1 MIYLDNSATTKPCEA
16 ALLAM
21 RGALETDWFNPSAAY
36 GPAVRAEKKMT
47 QARRALLEAA
57 GAQSAELTF
66 TGSGSEADSLAIVGS
81 AERFHGA
88 RRVLIFGGEHPAV
101 LNTREQLER
110 LGHTVETFPARR
122 DGVADLEKLAA
133 ALDENVGLV
142 SCMQVNNET
151 GAVQPVGEIAR
162 LIREKCPGAL
172 FHVDGVQGFLRVPL
186 AFDQSGIDLYTCS
199 GHKIHGPKGIGALI
213 ARKGVR
219 LNPRIEG
226 GGQEKGLRSGT
237 ENTAG
242 IAGFAAAAQW
252 LAAQPKRFETLRAAK
267 LRLYARLRAEIP
279 ELRVNGPDPE
289 SGEAAPHIL
298 NLSLGVRGEVMLHA
312 LEAEGVYVGN
322 GSACSTHK
330 REMSAVFRAM
340 NAGRQAAE
348 TAVRFSLGMM
358 NTIEEMDAAAD
369 AVIRC
374 YKTYAA
380 FQRR

>member
-1 MIYLDNSATTKPCEA
+1 MIYLDNSATTKPCPE

-21 RGALETDWFNPSAAY
+21 REALETEWFNPSAAY
-36 GPAVRAEKKMT
+36 GPAIRAEKKMS

-57 GAQSAELTF
+57 GARSAELVF

-88 RRVLIFGGEHPAV
+88 KRVLIFAGEHPAV
-101 LNTREQLER
+101 LNTRAQLER

-122 DGVADLEKLAA
+122 DGTADTEKLAA
-133 ALDENVGLV
+133 MFDERVGLV

-151 GAVQPVGEIAR
+151 GAIQPVGEIAK
-162 LIREKCPGAL
+162 LVHEKCPDAL

-186 AFDQSGIDLYTCS
+186 EFETSGIDLYACS

-213 ARKGVR
+213 VRKGVR
-219 LNPRIEG
+219 LSPRVEG

-242 IAGFAAAAQW
+242 IAGFAAAARW
-252 LAAQPKRFETLRAAK
+252 LCSMPNRAQTLREAK
-267 LRLYARLRAEIP
+267 LRLYSRLREEIP

-289 SGEAAPHIL
+289 SGDAAPHVL
-298 NLSLGVRGEVMLHA
+298 NVSLGVRGEVMLHA
-312 LEAEGVYVGN
+312 LETEGVYVGN

-330 REMSAVFRAM
+330 REMSAAFRAM
-340 NAGRQAAE
+340 NASRQAAE

-374 YKTYAA
+374 YKMYAA

>member
-1 MIYLDNSATTKPCEA
+1 
-16 ALLAM
+16 
-21 RGALETDWFNPSAAY
+21 
-36 GPAVRAEKKMT
+36 MT

-252 LAAQPKRFETLRAAK
+252 LAVQPKRFETLRAAK

-330 REMSAVFRAM
+330 REMSAAFRAM

>member
-151 GAVQPVGEIAR
+151 GAVQPIGEIAR
-162 LIREKCPGAL
+162 MIREKCPGAL

-252 LAAQPKRFETLRAAK
+252 LAAQPQRFETLRAAK

-330 REMSAVFRAM
+330 REMSAAFRAM

>member
-172 FHVDGVQGFLRVPL
+172 FHVDGVKGFLRVPL

-252 LAAQPKRFETLRAAK
+252 LAVQPKRFETLRAAK

-330 REMSAVFRAM
+330 REMSAAFRAM